1 MLCGALLTR
10 IRKRALR
17 FVFFQMRSVFCDTR
31 HAGRDSI
38 RLSISGELENSR
50 VLQMRPYAAHGGM
63 ARDDPL
69 MRRCAAAA
77 ATSFAF
83 ELYPVKLCRAVGK
96 RT

>member
-1 MLCGALLTR
+1 MRSAPDAYQKAR
-10 IRKRALR
+10 IAIR
-17 FVFFQMRSVFCDTR
+17 FFQMRSAFCDTR

-38 RLSISGELENSR
+38 RLSTGGEVKNSR
-50 VLQMRPYAAHGGM
+50 VLQMRLYAAHGGK